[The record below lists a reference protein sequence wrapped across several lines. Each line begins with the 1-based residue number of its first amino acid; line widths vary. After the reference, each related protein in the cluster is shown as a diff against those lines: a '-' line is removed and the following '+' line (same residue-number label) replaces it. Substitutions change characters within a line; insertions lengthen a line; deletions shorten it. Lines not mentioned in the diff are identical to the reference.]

1 MKFLM
6 MLLELMPLLFRI
18 HSSHLLTQN
27 IMIISQYFEAVIE
40 PLKSLK
46 HSHAPLLP
54 IHASYLC
61 FLSPHA
67 ILLLLLIGIELGVLI
82 IAYSHRLSL
91 CEELGVSIH
100 WFFCIESWRLHESS
114 WLNGVLIV
122 WIGITVPLT
131 LEMGMICLSLSC
143 RHSLVVI
150 LGRVLLV
157 LHRMLWVSI
166 VGRWLLRMGW
176 ISSRSLL
183 MSVHLSIV

>member
-6 MLLELMPLLFRI
+6 MLLELMPLLLRI
-18 HSSHLLTQN
+18 HSSHLLTQS

-46 HSHAPLLP
+46 HCHAPLLP
-54 IHASYLC
+54 IHTRYLC

-67 ILLLLLIGIELGVLI
+67 VLLLLLIGIKLGVLI

-100 WFFCIESWRLHESS
+100 GFFCIESWWLHESS

-122 WIGITVPLT
+122 WIGRTVPLT

-143 RHSLVVI
+143 RYSLVVI